1 MLTVTEPA
9 AAQLDAMLAKS
20 PEGVAVR
27 FIVNGNALEPRV
39 DTPREGDQEFR
50 HGDKTVLLV
59 EPTMAEALTDHVL
72 DARIT
77 EQGAQLSLRQGP
89 PDSSETEAPAS

>member
-27 FIVNGNALEPRV
+27 FVVNGNALEPRV
-39 DTPREGDQEFR
+39 DTPREGDQVVQ

-59 EPTMAEALTDHVL
+59 EPTMAEALAGHVL
-72 DARIT
+72 DAKIT
-77 EQGAQLSLRQGP
+77 EQGAQLSLSQVP
-89 PDSSETEAPAS
+89 PGSSEKAASTS